1 MSISRALM
9 PLLVKSIALCLTP
22 CALRHTANCNDQ
34 INEKSI
40 CYVYLLMTL
49 LVRIHDAPQ
58 SKVNASAIFILLSD
72 IPPKSYLYLLLIVNY
87 TKIKYISQGVL
98 KFLACQNFQDASR
111 IIFSTH

>member
-34 INEKSI
+34 VNEKSI

-49 LVRIHDAPQ
+49 LVKNTQCP
-58 SKVNASAIFILLSD
+58 IL
-72 IPPKSYLYLLLIVNY
+72 PV
-87 TKIKYISQGVL
+87 
-98 KFLACQNFQDASR
+98 
-111 IIFSTH
+111 

>member
-40 CYVYLLMTL
+40 CYVYLLDLISKNTQCPHFAGLMANL
-49 LVRIHDAPQ
+49 SHDTPM
-58 SKVNASAIFILLSD
+58 SHKPL
-72 IPPKSYLYLLLIVNY
+72 
-87 TKIKYISQGVL
+87 
-98 KFLACQNFQDASR
+98 
-111 IIFSTH
+111 